1 MWVLWPDCMESAPM
15 IWLPVPYPFIIKW
28 VVIIPLLLVR
38 EERLLSKHRELLGH
52 TGPSL
57 LS

>member
-1 MWVLWPDCMESAPM
+1 M